1 MMVFVAGATGAIGTQ
16 LLPRLVGKGH
26 DVNRSQDGPLG
37 SRRRNLVL
45 GTMCVALATV
55 VSAVTSLN
63 VALPGIARDLHATL
77 TQLQWIVDAYAV
89 VLAGLLLLSGAV
101 GDRVGRRPVLLAG
114 LAVFS
119 AAAAV
124 ALVVNSPG
132 ALIAVRATMGLG
144 AAAIMPS
151 TLAIVTNVFPPDE
164 RDRAVAIWAGV
175 AGASALLGLIVSG
188 ALLEAFSWHSVF
200 AFSSVLGLFALV
212 AAVALAPNSTA
223 DHAPLDIVGGTLS
236 VLALSTLVYGI
247 IEGPDH
253 GWSDP
258 LTLAAFALAVALLG
272 AFVAWELRSEEPL
285 LDPRL
290 FRLRGFG
297 AGSAS
302 ITVQFFAFF
311 GFVFVIL
318 QYLQFVLGYSPL
330 KAGFALAPTALVMM
344 GLSRRVPRLLERYGP
359 ARVAPPGLLLM
370 AGGFAVFSTAG
381 VSSGYLRLLIG
392 LLLLGTGLA
401 LATTP
406 ATTAIVSSLPQ
417 SKQGV
422 ASAVND
428 AAREVGGALGIA
440 VLGSALTGRYKA
452 GVSTAAAH
460 LPAQLAHAA
469 KEALPAALSIAHR
482 VGPSGHQLATAA
494 RAAFVD
500 GLGLAMTIAAVAAA
514 AVAAFVYWRAPS
526 EVVAAGQ
533 DDVPAFQQNKG
544 TDDDRWDLSVQD

>member
-1 MMVFVAGATGAIGTQ
+1 MDPDQNA
-16 LLPRLVGKGH
+16 L
-26 DVNRSQDGPLG
+26 LG
-37 SRRRNLVL
+37 SPRRNLVL
-45 GTMCVALATV
+45 VTMCVALATV

-89 VLAGLLLLSGAV
+89 VLAGLLLFSGAI
-101 GDRVGRRPVLLAG
+101 GDRIGRRPVLLIG
-114 LAVFS
+114 LALFS

-124 ALVVNSPG
+124 ALVVNSPD
-132 ALIAVRATMGLG
+132 ALIGVRAIMGVG

-151 TLAIVTNVFPPDE
+151 TLAIVTNVFPPEE

-175 AGASALLGLIVSG
+175 AGASALLGLLVSG

-200 AFSSVLGLFALV
+200 AFSSVLGLLALIG
-212 AAVALAPNSTA
+212 AVALAPNSTTDRTA
-223 DHAPLDIVGGTLS
+223 LDTVGGTLS
-236 VLALSTLVYGI
+236 VLALSTLVYAI
-247 IEGPDH
+247 IEGPDR
-253 GWSDP
+253 GWRDP
-258 LTLAAFALAVALLG
+258 VTLAAFAFAVVLLG
-272 AFVAWELRSEEPL
+272 AFVAWELRHEQPL

-290 FRLRGFG
+290 FRLRGLG

-330 KAGFALAPTALVMM
+330 RAGLALAPMAVVVM
-344 GLSRRVPRLLERYGP
+344 GLSPRVPRLLERYGA
-359 ARVAPPGLLLM
+359 ARVASPGLLLM

-381 VSSGYLRLLIG
+381 VSSGYVRLLIG
-392 LLLLGTGLA
+392 LLFVGTGLA

-406 ATTAIVSSLPQ
+406 ATTAIVSSLPP

-452 GVSTAAAH
+452 GISAPIAH
-460 LPAQLAHAA
+460 LPAKLAHAA
-469 KEALPAALSIAHR
+469 REALPAALAIAHR
-482 VGPSGHQLATAA
+482 LGPSGHQLAAHA

-500 GLGLAMTIAAVAAA
+500 GLGLAMIIAAVAVAL
-514 AVAAFVYWRAPS
+514 VAAFVFWRAPS
-526 EVVAAGQ
+526 EVAIAGQ
-533 DDVPAFQQNKG
+533 NGVSVPRDMRAR
-544 TDDDRWDLSVQD
+544 TEARREASS